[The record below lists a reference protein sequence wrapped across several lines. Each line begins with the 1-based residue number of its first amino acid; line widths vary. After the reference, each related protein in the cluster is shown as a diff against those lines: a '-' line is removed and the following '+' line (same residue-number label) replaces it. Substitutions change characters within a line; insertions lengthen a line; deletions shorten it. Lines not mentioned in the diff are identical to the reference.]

1 MTQQEQSG
9 PGSINNNEA
18 GVLLTDIE
26 RKVLSRKEIESMFNP
41 SIPEFRGIEARNP
54 SLEDKIKEVSSAAN
68 LNDFVDLHMGESF
81 VLTGGD
87 PQMIIVHKALA
98 IGTKEEQELYKA
110 IQSFYE
116 PIIEIDD
123 YFEKR
128 RQIEEDSSL
137 SDDDKDKKFQE
148 LYAISKKQRDLQD
161 DKMRQVGSLFR
172 GIVKIPRITEEG
184 LHQFLNLDENQALKK
199 EHIINLSDIISTL
212 YSNLDKVATIKESPF
227 LDDVNKGD
235 VQYGYRRLVVEL
247 SSLSNDYDENNSE
260 HVQRKVELEKAKL
273 FFEKRFSYLE
283 PGVKPALK
291 RVFNSLKGLGPI
303 LTGTWK
309 KIFRGDP
316 SDQETAEKALAE
328 GVAVEPT
335 LEATAENPSDT
346 EPHIE
351 AQPEKTEA
359 KRSWWSPKPA
369 VVDAD
374 KKGSDTVADTTGGEP
389 TVVGGEVPGTHEGT
403 PASGPGDGT
412 EIKATDV
419 TPKIDAIID
428 GVEESPAPV
437 SPEKRQKAL
446 LRIKEKL
453 EKSADWYN
461 KQPKTVKIAVGAGL
475 LVAGL
480 TGAALSSGTI
490 LGISAAAKY
499 ALRGASAYAAGKGAE
514 QIMEN
519 KGYEK
524 YAKKAK
530 WATMLG
536 VFALGSYTG
545 DILKSTGEV
554 LSSIIPDEFK
564 NYFSDLSSSV
574 KTEVKEILNNKVD
587 DGGTKVVGVPADGKN
602 LTAGGAM
609 NKETLLP
616 NQPTSAPT
624 SSMSAIGSD
633 LTSGAG
639 DVRFPPTTQGYN
651 FTAPDFVNP
660 EASLDTVSGQII
672 EISPGDTLSEVMM
685 DNISEQFPEFD
696 DLTPKGQANFVYN
709 ILANLSP
716 EQLQEIGVKSGD
728 ADLISPENKIDFSK
742 LHDIAKDMK
751 ITYGGKEMSLLERAN
766 LLK

>member
-9 PGSINNNEA
+9 PGPINNNEA
-18 GVLLTDIE
+18 GVLSADIE
-26 RKVLSRKEIESMFNP
+26 RKVLSREEIESMFNP
-41 SIPEFRGIEARNP
+41 SIPEFHGIEARNP
-54 SLEDKIKEVSSAAN
+54 SLEDKIKEASSAAN
-68 LNDFVDLHMGESF
+68 LNYFVDLHMGESF
-81 VLTGGD
+81 VLVGD
-87 PQMIIVHKALA
+87 NPQMSIVHEALA
-98 IGTKEEQELYKA
+98 NGTTEEQELYEA
-110 IQSFYE
+110 IQDYYRTTRQ
-116 PIIEIDD
+116 IEE
-123 YFEKR
+123 EK
-128 RQIEEDSSL
+128 RQIEEDASL
-137 SDDDKDKKFQE
+137 SEDEKDKKLEEF
-148 LYAISKKQRDLQD
+148 YTDSAKQWDLEN

-172 GIVKIPRITEEG
+172 GLVKIPRITEDG
-184 LHQFLNLDENQALKK
+184 LHQFLNLDENQELKK
-199 EHIINLSDIISTL
+199 EHIINLSDIISSIS
-212 YSNLDKVATIKESPF
+212 YNLDKVATIKDSQF

-235 VQYGYRRLVVEL
+235 VQYGYQGLVLALSEL
-247 SSLSNDYDENNSE
+247 SLEYDENNDE

-283 PGVKPALK
+283 PGVRPALK
-291 RVFNSLKGLGPI
+291 RVFNSFKRLGSI
-303 LTGTWK
+303 ITDTWG
-309 KIFRGDP
+309 KIVRGDP
-316 SDQETAEKALAE
+316 SDQEIAEKALAE
-328 GVAVEPT
+328 SVDVEPT
-335 LEATAENPSDT
+335 LEAAAENPSDT
-346 EPHIE
+346 EAKTE
-351 AQPEKTEA
+351 VKPEKTEA

-369 VVDAD
+369 VVDSD
-374 KKGSDTVADTTGGEP
+374 KKGPATVADTTGGEP
-389 TVVGGEVPGTHEGT
+389 IVVGGEVPVTHEGA

-412 EIKATDV
+412 EIKMTDV
-419 TPKIDAIID
+419 ASDIDRTID
-428 GVEESPAPV
+428 GGTEEAPAPV

-446 LRIKEKL
+446 LSIKEKI
-453 EKSADWYN
+453 EKGADWYN
-461 KQPKTVKIAVGAGL
+461 KQPKKVKFAVGAGL

-587 DGGTKVVGVPADGKN
+587 DGGKKVVGVPADGKN
-602 LTAGGAM
+602 LTAGGAI
-609 NKETLLP
+609 NSETLLP

-639 DVRFPPTTQGYN
+639 DVRLPPTTQGYN

-716 EQLQEIGVKSGD
+716 EQLQEIGVKSRD

-751 ITYGGKEMSLLERAN
+751 ITYGGQEMNLLERAK